1 MGSRPRRP
9 LRNHSAAR
17 QALNLAHGVLKGG
30 ISVFITYLSYN
41 KYLKCTLTSSRC
53 TIGLCG
59 PGRADLISSGLP
71 RLAVLTC
78 GRKAPVFLNS
88 GRRWADTEPLSGLAN
103 PASCRRWAGRVPGRW
118 VPVDG
123 SLGILP
129 AGLWA
134 RAHWSPPDTPLSW
147 GAGRLQPRNE
157 GGAKTLIWEAVPGVV
172 PTPAGGPEPGLLAS
186 LPPWASVPWMAR
198 DPALPGGRVGAE
210 PW

>member
-1 MGSRPRRP
+1 M
-9 LRNHSAAR
+9 
-17 QALNLAHGVLKGG
+17 
-30 ISVFITYLSYN
+30 SVFITYLSYN

-71 RLAVLTC
+71 RLAALAR

-103 PASCRRWAGRVPGRW
+103 PASCRHWAGWVPGLL

-123 SLGILP
+123 SQGILP

-134 RAHWSPPDTPLSW
+134 RAHWSPPDTPLSR
-147 GAGRLQPRNE
+147 GSRKIATQ
-157 GGAKTLIWEAVPGVV
+157 K
-172 PTPAGGPEPGLLAS
+172 
-186 LPPWASVPWMAR
+186 
-198 DPALPGGRVGAE
+198 
-210 PW
+210 